1 MRRASSCCAP
11 PRTGRLSGTS
21 SSSAASCPCGLGAR
35 DTLRLEVCYPLH
47 GNDITTETDAISAG
61 LGWACALDTEFT
73 GVDAL
78 RRIKEA
84 GPERR
89 LVAFTMEE
97 KAIPR
102 QGMAIAGG
110 GEVTSGTHSPSLDV
124 GIGMGY
130 VPVARAEAG
139 EELEIDV
146 RGKPRRARVV
156 KKPIY
161 RKEH

>member
-1 MRRASSCCAP
+1 MRSS
-11 PRTGRLSGTS
+11 
-21 SSSAASCPCGLGAR
+21 
-35 DTLRLEVCYPLH
+35 V
-47 GNDITTETDAISAG
+47 ISMC
-61 LGWACALDTEFT
+61 LGWVCALDTDFT
-73 GVDAL
+73 GADVL
-78 RRIKEA
+78 RRVKEA

-102 QGMAIAGG
+102 QGMPIAGG
-110 GEVTSGTHSPSLDV
+110 GEVTSGTHSPSLDI

-130 VPVARAEAG
+130 VPAAMAAEG
-139 EELEIDV
+139 TELEIDV